1 MGKEKKEK
9 VEEEAEVNGGQ
20 LDLGSI
26 FAQAKE

>member
-20 LDLGSI
+20 LDLASI
-26 FAQAKE
+26 FAKAKE